1 MIKKTIPATL
11 FSLLFAATLS
21 AQDVQE
27 SPEKPNTIDQQFSDL
42 IESSNNYQEYKVVER
57 TKLERLKTNTRD
69 SINALKS
76 EITSFKNDLSSQQK
90 EVSKLNTDL
99 TSTQNTL
106 DTTRDKIDSIR
117 FLGIPMEK
125 TGYKTLMWVI
135 IGLLLLALAFF
146 VVRFRGSHKL
156 TQEARKKLG
165 DTEAEFDAYR
175 KKALENEQKLG
186 RQLQDERNKATKNNK
201 G

>member
-1 MIKKTIPATL
+1 MIKKTITATL

-21 AQDVQE
+21 AQDDQE
-27 SPEKPNTIDQQFSDL
+27 SPEKPNTIDQQFTDL
-42 IESSNNYQEYKVVER
+42 IEASNNYQEYKVVER

-69 SINALKS
+69 SINALKM
-76 EITSFKNDLSSQQK
+76 EIASFKNDLNSQQK
-90 EVSKLNTDL
+90 KVSKLNTDL
-99 TSTQNTL
+99 TNTQNKL
-106 DTTRDKIDSIR
+106 DTTKDKIDSIS

-125 TGYKTLMWVI
+125 SGYKTLMWVI

-156 TQEARKKLG
+156 IKEARKKLG
-165 DTEAEFDAYR
+165 DTESEFDVYR
-175 KKALENEQKLG
+175 KKALEKEQKLG
-186 RQLQDERNKATKNNK
+186 RQLQDERNKAIKNTK